1 MTDKKSREKNP
12 RKSEL
17 VDTNAAVKVGAVV
30 DAYFTLKKEHFM
42 VVAFDYEGQECTGVL
57 HVSQFPHKNR
67 KKRDAMFELAEVGP
81 QLYRLTV
88 IEVVPPSGKFK
99 LTVVRL
105 TARDDFDPEI
115 FAKSSIAGSYRGQKT
130 K

>member
-1 MTDKKSREKNP
+1 MTDKKSREKTS
-12 RKSEL
+12 RKTEL
-17 VDTNAAVKVGAVV
+17 VDTNAAVQVGAVV
-30 DAYFTLKKEHFM
+30 DGHFTMKKEHFM
-42 VVAFDYEGQECTGVL
+42 VVSFEYDGQQCSGVL

-67 KKRDAMFELAEVGP
+67 KKRDAMFELADVGP

-88 IEVVPPSGKFK
+88 IEVMPPCGKFK

-105 TARDDFDPEI
+105 TARDDFDPQI